1 MDLLSEILLS
11 LSMKQVNMADFR
23 LTAPFGIHTRGFA
36 PGFSLIVQEGACWIR
51 TSDGVARYLT
61 RGQSVTLPAGG
72 VLEFA
77 SGPDAKTWPLTEV
90 WDEDQFHELSDTPA
104 AFHLKEFG
112 GGGAS
117 CRLLGMAFELS
128 EAAEEQILDSLPE
141 AIVLTGESAMYR
153 LAAAFSDH
161 LLRSP
166 EPGPGEMAQ
175 RTRIVEGM
183 VISALRQHIEQAN
196 YQTGWMA
203 ALKHPK
209 LRRALRAIHKQY
221 NERWTVQT
229 LAQACGMSRSSF
241 AREFQRT
248 IGRTP
253 LNYLND
259 WRVRQALK
267 RLRTTSAPLAATA
280 YAVGFSSEQ
289 SLRRH
294 IKRALGKTPR
304 DVRRGTR

>member
-11 LSMKQVNMADFR
+11 LSLEQVNLAEFR
-23 LTAPFGIHTRGFA
+23 LSAPWGIHTRGFA
-36 PGFSLIVQEGACWIR
+36 PGFSLVVQDGACWIR
-51 TSDGVARYLT
+51 TSDGVGRYLT

-72 VLEFA
+72 VLEYA
-77 SGPDAKTWPLTEV
+77 SGPDARLQPLTHV
-90 WDEDQFHELSDTPA
+90 WEEDQFHELSDTPA
-104 AFHLKEFG
+104 AFHQKDFG

-128 EAAEEQILDSLPE
+128 QTAEEQILDSLPE
-141 AIVLTGESAMYR
+141 AIVLTGESAIYR
-153 LAAAFSDH
+153 LATVFSDH

-175 RTRIVEGM
+175 RTRLVESM
-183 VISALRQHIEQAN
+183 VISALRQHIEEAN

-221 NERWTVQT
+221 DEQWTVQT
-229 LAQACGMSRSSF
+229 LAQTCGMSRSAF

-253 LNYLND
+253 VNYLND

-267 RLRTTSAPLAATA
+267 RLRTRGDALAATA
-280 YAVGFSSEQ
+280 FAVGFSSEQ

-294 IKRALGKTPR
+294 VKRALGKTPSS
-304 DVRRGTR
+304 VRRGE